1 MFKVV
6 MQQPEK
12 DFLKRI
18 NNVFSLKSSLQH
30 NHTATAVELEAK
42 SFQTHNFRPNTD
54 STYFTIQN

>member
-1 MFKVV
+1 